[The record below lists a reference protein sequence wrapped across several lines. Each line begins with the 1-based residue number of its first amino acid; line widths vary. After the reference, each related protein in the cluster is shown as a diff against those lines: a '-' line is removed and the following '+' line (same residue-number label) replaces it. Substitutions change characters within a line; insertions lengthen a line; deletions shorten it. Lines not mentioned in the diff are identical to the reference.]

1 MPSDFP
7 SFIESPFNTRVE
19 YEEAKK
25 LPEAERRL
33 ALHRAKKAPNT
44 APEAPA
50 LLALPAPEPAASGG
64 GGIRTLDVLSGTPVV
79 LDQYGPVVVNTD
91 GTISRIT
98 NWDRMSEAERE
109 VAKRR
114 IAKRNVERMKAF
126 AAAGELKEELVSA
139 LQTPDAP
146 PPDSPP
152 PDAPPPPPHA
162 PKTPKT
168 EHAPMPDKCP
178 VVAPDS
184 VMDQKAHGT
193 SETPVQRDLRWG
205 CDWDTAD
212 RICNFNRHY
221 AEHSGYF
228 RSTGF
233 PRYLHHAQG
242 EGEQTMDFFDS
253 NTGELLFTAPKGRS
267 WDAFWKESVSHGWPS
282 FRDPEVNWAR
292 VRCLANGECVSV
304 DGTHL
309 GHNLPDSK
317 NRYCINL
324 VSVAGR
330 PKTELA
336 PMPDKCPVVAPDS
349 VMDQK
354 AHGTSETPVQRDLR
368 WGCDRDTA
376 DKICNFNRHY
386 AEHSGYFESRRRGF
400 FAEFE
405 AAKAAGTPMRYHDSN
420 TGELLFTAPVG
431 RTHDEFWAESMSH
444 GWPSFRDPE
453 VNWARVRCLANG
465 ECVSVDGTHL
475 GHNLPKNGRNRYCI
489 NLVSVAGRPES
500 GGQASG

>member
-44 APEAPA
+44 APEAPV

-168 EHAPMPDKCP
+168 E
-178 VVAPDS
+178 
-184 VMDQKAHGT
+184 
-193 SETPVQRDLRWG
+193 
-205 CDWDTAD
+205 
-212 RICNFNRHY
+212 
-221 AEHSGYF
+221 
-228 RSTGF
+228 
-233 PRYLHHAQG
+233 
-242 EGEQTMDFFDS
+242 
-253 NTGELLFTAPKGRS
+253 
-267 WDAFWKESVSHGWPS
+267 
-282 FRDPEVNWAR
+282 
-292 VRCLANGECVSV
+292 
-304 DGTHL
+304 
-309 GHNLPDSK
+309 
-317 NRYCINL
+317 
-324 VSVAGR
+324 
-330 PKTELA
+330 LA

-349 VMDQK
+349 VPPEQLTG
-354 AHGTSETPVQRDLR
+354 APDLAYDEFAAEMGLIEPAEIATIR
-368 WGCDRDTA
+368 PSKSPTKRKIAQLEAMLDRVHT
-376 DKICNFNRHY
+376 
-386 AEHSGYFESRRRGF
+386 RRR
-400 FAEFE
+400 EF
-405 AAKAAGTPMRYHDSN
+405 
-420 TGELLFTAPVG
+420 
-431 RTHDEFWAESMSH
+431 
-444 GWPSFRDPE
+444 
-453 VNWARVRCLANG
+453 
-465 ECVSVDGTHL
+465 
-475 GHNLPKNGRNRYCI
+475 
-489 NLVSVAGRPES
+489 
-500 GGQASG
+500 